1 MLTAWL
7 GLVFLVFEL
16 CLRFSRR
23 SDASASTGADRG
35 SLRMLWIT
43 IGLALALAAFAPRL
57 VPQANFALGVV
68 GRRVAVLAF
77 TLGLLLRAWAV
88 ARLGRFFTVDVAIAH
103 DHALQTDGPYAL
115 VRHPSYTGLLVMFAA
130 LGTLFENGVSLAL
143 LLALVGIA
151 LARRIVVEEQ
161 ALAGAFGA
169 EWTAYAARTRRLVPL
184 VYALLVLVGGAHPA
198 NAEVQPREV
207 GGFTIRPE
215 SVVSGPATSLAPA
228 SRRHPP
234 SAGRPRRE
242 RRRQSS
248 R

>member
-1 MLTAWL
+1 MLTSWL

-35 SLRMLWIT
+35 SLRVLWIT
-43 IGLALALAAFAPRL
+43 IGVALTLAAFALRL

-115 VRHPSYTGLLVMFAA
+115 VRHPSYTGLLAMFAA
-130 LGTLFENGVSLAL
+130 LGTLFENWVSLAL

-151 LARRIVVEEQ
+151 LARRITVEEQ

-184 VYALLVLVGGAHPA
+184 LYALALLAAPRPA
-198 NAEVQPREV
+198 RAEVQPLEV
-207 GGFTIRPE
+207 GGFTITPE
-215 SVVSGPATSLAPA
+215 AGVSAPATSPAPA

-242 RRRQSS
+242 SRRRPS